1 MTNLILMNIDNETV
15 RKAEQSGLTATLGIK
30 FLPTPEADT
39 CAACMK
45 ASEATGQPFGFL
57 SGGATLALAETLAGM
72 GSMLLCEGCI
82 CVGVNVSGNH
92 LRAVPVGDNVTAY
105 GRLLHKGRNL
115 HQWQVDVKNAKG
127 QLVSSVSVTN
137 YIANSRKS

>member
-30 FLPTPEADT
+30 FLHTPEADT

-72 GSMLLCEGCI
+72 GSMLLCEGRI

-105 GRLLHKGRNL
+105 GRLAAQGAQSAPVAGGCEER
-115 HQWQVDVKNAKG
+115 
-127 QLVSSVSVTN
+127 
-137 YIANSRKS
+137 